1 MRGLKTVIFD
11 MDGLM
16 FNTETLYYR
25 ANQAAADE
33 MGLPFSWDYF
43 ERFVGSSEQALYTSL
58 TETFSSDKK
67 ARHFILRSAE
77 IALDL
82 MQEEEIEKKPGL
94 DPLLS
99 YLKERNLNLMIGS
112 NSQRKVIDLL
122 LNKSNVAHY
131 FNDYVGV
138 DDVARGKPSP
148 DIYLK
153 ALQQAKVKGQEA
165 LVLEDSVHGVQ
176 AAYEANIP
184 VIMVPDLEQPTE
196 EAKRIALNIY
206 TDLNDVHNYLKSKK
220 I

>member
-1 MRGLKTVIFD
+1 M
-11 MDGLM
+11 
-16 FNTETLYYR
+16 
-25 ANQAAADE
+25 
-33 MGLPFSWDYF
+33 
-43 ERFVGSSEQALYTSL
+43 
-58 TETFSSDKK
+58 
-67 ARHFILRSAE
+67 
-77 IALDL
+77 
-82 MQEEEIEKKPGL
+82 
-94 DPLLS
+94 
-99 YLKERNLNLMIGS
+99 
-112 NSQRKVIDLL
+112 
-122 LNKSNVAHY
+122 
-131 FNDYVGV
+131 GV

>member
-1 MRGLKTVIFD
+1 MQGLKTVIFD

-99 YLKERNLNLMIGS
+99 YLKE
-112 NSQRKVIDLL
+112 
-122 LNKSNVAHY
+122 
-131 FNDYVGV
+131 
-138 DDVARGKPSP
+138 
-148 DIYLK
+148 
-153 ALQQAKVKGQEA
+153 
-165 LVLEDSVHGVQ
+165 
-176 AAYEANIP
+176 
-184 VIMVPDLEQPTE
+184 T
-196 EAKRIALNIY
+196 
-206 TDLNDVHNYLKSKK
+206 
-220 I
+220 

>member
-1 MRGLKTVIFD
+1 MQGLKTVIFD

-122 LNKSNVAHY
+122 L
-131 FNDYVGV
+131 
-138 DDVARGKPSP
+138 
-148 DIYLK
+148 
-153 ALQQAKVKGQEA
+153 
-165 LVLEDSVHGVQ
+165 
-176 AAYEANIP
+176 
-184 VIMVPDLEQPTE
+184 T
-196 EAKRIALNIY
+196 
-206 TDLNDVHNYLKSKK
+206 
-220 I
+220 

>member
-1 MRGLKTVIFD
+1 
-11 MDGLM
+11 
-16 FNTETLYYR
+16 
-25 ANQAAADE
+25 